1 MELFRQWIED
11 GLTSAE
17 EIAREVGVS
26 KGTVSKMAKKAIEEG
41 WLKKNG
47 RVYALVENFASSFPS
62 MGRKR
67 DMETKHHF
75 VAPFVSLASA
85 RPITSDGPGGHPALP

>member
-47 RVYALVENFASSFPS
+47 RVYALV
-62 MGRKR
+62 
-67 DMETKHHF
+67 
-75 VAPFVSLASA
+75 
-85 RPITSDGPGGHPALP
+85 